1 MVYFGLS
8 GAKNGLRGLPPWS
21 KRLVSFASVQ
31 WCLHAAYDLDF
42 KGSIGNGHV
51 LFQFL
56 ALYEMR

>member
-31 WCLHAAYDLDF
+31 WCLHATYDVDF
-42 KGSIGNGHV
+42 KGSRGHAHE
-51 LFQFL
+51 LFLVL
-56 ALYEMR
+56 ALYEPF

>member
-31 WCLHAAYDLDF
+31 WSLHAAYDVDF
-42 KGSIGNGHV
+42 KGSRGNPHEV
-51 LFQFL
+51 FPVL
-56 ALYEMR
+56 ALYEPF